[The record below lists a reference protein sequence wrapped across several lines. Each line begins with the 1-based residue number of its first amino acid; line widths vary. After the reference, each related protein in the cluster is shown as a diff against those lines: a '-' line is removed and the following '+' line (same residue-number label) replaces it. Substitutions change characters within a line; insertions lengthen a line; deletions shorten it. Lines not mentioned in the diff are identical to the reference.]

1 MHLKKKMTYEV
12 VLERWLEDKKIYIKE
27 STYASYLYVVRNY
40 ITPYLGDY
48 LVSQI
53 DHKLIQ
59 EYFLKFYRQTDKF
72 SDRTIK
78 GIATIVKSSLRWSM
92 NEGYINYFELSF
104 KYPRISRR
112 SKVFTLTKREQ
123 NKITNYA
130 LENITPQNIGL
141 LLALYAGL
149 RIGEICALKWKD
161 IDLKRGIIHVR
172 RTIQRIYMVDIKG
185 NNSRVIISSPKTQ
198 KANRDIPINKFFLNI
213 LNVQKDENEFFVI
226 SAKEHYIEPRTYRR
240 YFDRTLKKLH
250 IDHINFHALR
260 HTFAT
265 NCIALGVDYK
275 TVSELLGHSNINITL
290 NLYIHPRL
298 AEKKK
303 CIDLVSKIFQEKAI

>member
-53 DHKLIQ
+53 NHKLIQ

-104 KYPRISRR
+104 KYPRISGH

-141 LLALYAGL
+141 LLALY
-149 RIGEICALKWKD
+149 
-161 IDLKRGIIHVR
+161 VR
-172 RTIQRIYMVDIKG
+172 RTIQRIYMVDINE

-213 LNVQKDENEFFVI
+213 LKVQKDENEFFVI

-240 YFDRTLKKLH
+240 YFDRTLKRLQ
-250 IDHINFHALR
+250 IGHINFHALR